1 MFTFQ
6 CPEGWTAIASSC
18 YIALLTTTDSR
29 ATAITMCQ
37 NAGGSLAVIT
47 DAAERDAL
55 RSLLPL
61 VENWLV
67 YVDGTDEALEGT
79 WKTQTGET
87 IQSVPFQGPPG
98 SVDTFPI
105 GGTDRNCLHM
115 SFNQFVDAF
124 CVSTNGGALCEINL

>member
-1 MFTFQ
+1 LQAPATLLYSQQPIVGQLLLQ
-6 CPEGWTAIASSC
+6 CARTLEDHWP
-18 YIALLTTTDSR
+18 D
-29 ATAITMCQ
+29 AT
-37 NAGGSLAVIT
+37 
-47 DAAERDAL
+47 ERDAL
-55 RSLLPL
+55 RSLLPQ